1 MRAKLQD
8 GNLIYPPNICDRP
21 DGSTV
26 VGYNTRED
34 LLIADGWKTVEDVAL
49 PGDGLWVGS
58 WMEIETAIIRW
69 WTPREKTDAEQ
80 AYDAQVSEQNAAEAA
95 AMAARTAKVQALRD
109 MYAGATVQLCQL
121 AGLPVVRVLD
131 MADIQTAVM
140 PLLATEQAGLVNGL
154 LTLLTNLEG
163 KLTREDMPDA
173 LDRV

>member
-8 GNLIYPPNICDRP
+8 GELIYPPYTSARP
-21 DGSTV
+21 DGITV
-26 VGYNTRED
+26 VGYPQRED
-34 LLIADGWKTVEDVAL
+34 LLIADGWKTVEDVVQ
-49 PGDGLWVGS
+49 PESGLWVGS
-58 WMEIETAIIRW
+58 WLETVDAITRV
-69 WTPREKTDAEQ
+69 WTPREKTDAEA

-109 MYAGATVQLCQL
+109 MYAGATAQLCQL

-140 PLLATEQAGLVNGL
+140 PLLATDQAGIVNGL
-154 LTLLTNLEG
+154 LTLLTNLES

>member
-8 GNLIYPPNICDRP
+8 GEPIYPPYTSARP

-26 VGYNTRED
+26 VGYPQRED
-34 LLIADGWKTVEDVAL
+34 LLIADGWKTVEDVAQ
-49 PGDGLWVGS
+49 PEGLWAGS
-58 WMEIETAIIRW
+58 WLETADAITRI

-80 AYDAQVSEQNAAEAA
+80 EADAQAAAQKVAYDA
-95 AMAARTAKVQALRD
+95 AMAGHELKVRGLRD
-109 MYAGATVQLCQL
+109 AYAGATAQLCQL

-140 PLLATEQAGLVNGL
+140 PLLTGPNQGIVNGL

-163 KLTREDMPDA
+163 KLRGKDGDDA

>member
-8 GNLIYPPNICDRP
+8 GELIYPPHVSARP

-26 VGYNTRED
+26 VGYGMRED
-34 LLIADGWKTVEDVAL
+34 LLILDGWKIVEDVL
-49 PGDGLWVGS
+49 QPTTGLWVGS
-58 WMEIETAIIRW
+58 WMESADAITRV
-69 WTPREKTDAEQ
+69 WTPREKTDAEK
-80 AYDAQVSEQNAAEAA
+80 AYEALVSEQNATDAA
-95 AMAARTAKVQALRD
+95 ALAGHELKVKALRD
-109 MYAGATVQLCQL
+109 MYAGATAQLCQL

-173 LDRV
+173 LNRV

>member
-8 GNLIYPPNICDRP
+8 GVLIYPPYTSARP

-26 VGYNTRED
+26 VGYPQRED

-58 WMEIETAIIRW
+58 WLETADAITRV
-69 WTPREKTDAEQ
+69 WTPREKTDAEA
-80 AYDAQVSEQNAAEAA
+80 AYDAQVSEQNAAESAA
-95 AMAARTAKVQALRD
+95 TAAHAAKVKALRD
-109 MYAGATVQLCQL
+109 MYAGATAQLCQL

>member
-8 GNLIYPPNICDRP
+8 GELIYPPHVSARP

-26 VGYNTRED
+26 VGYPQRED
-34 LLIADGWKTVEDVAL
+34 LLIADGWKTVEDV
-49 PGDGLWVGS
+49 PQPEGLHTGS
-58 WMEIETAIIRW
+58 WLESADAITRV
-69 WTPREKTDAEQ
+69 WTPREKTDAEA
-80 AYDAQVSEQNAAEAA
+80 AYDALVSEQNAAESAA
-95 AMAARTAKVQALRD
+95 TAARVAKVKALRD
-109 MYAGATVQLCQL
+109 MYAGATAQLCQL

-173 LDRV
+173 LNRV

>member
-1 MRAKLQD
+1 MRAKLHN
-8 GNLIYPPNICDRP
+8 GELIYPPNVCARP

-26 VGYNTRED
+26 VGYPQRED
-34 LLIADGWKTVEDVAL
+34 LLIADGWKAVEDVEQPAS
-49 PGDGLWVGS
+49 GLWAGS
-58 WMEIETAIIRW
+58 WADDGGVIRRV
-69 WTPREKTDAEQ
+69 WTPREKTDAEA
-80 AYDAQVSEQNAAEAA
+80 AYDAQVSEQNAAESAA
-95 AMAARTAKVQALRD
+95 TAARAARLKALRD
-109 MYAGATVQLCQL
+109 MYAGATAQLCQL

>member
-8 GNLIYPPNICDRP
+8 GELIYPPHVSVRP
-21 DGSTV
+21 DGSMV
-26 VGYNTRED
+26 IGYGMRED
-34 LLIADGWKTVEDVAL
+34 LLIADGWKVVEDV
-49 PGDGLWVGS
+49 PQPEGLWVGS
-58 WMEIETAIIRW
+58 WLETSDAIVRVW
-69 WTPREKTDAEQ
+69 DRREKTDAEL
-80 AYDAQVSEQNAAEAA
+80 AYEARVAEQNATAA
-95 AMAARTAKVQALRD
+95 AALAGHAAKVTALRD
-109 MYAGATVQLCQL
+109 MYAGATAQLCQL

-140 PLLATEQAGLVNGL
+140 PLLATEQAGIVNGL